1 MSAAPVLSGDL
12 EEDLDLEEDED
23 LEVFSKVTPAEELAA
38 GLLFLL
44 PVRTVRQ
51 DSETGQ
57 WDSED
62 SPRKVRTAPGQ

>member
-38 GLLFLL
+38 DLLFCY
-44 PVRTVRQ
+44 R
-51 DSETGQ
+51 
-57 WDSED
+57 
-62 SPRKVRTAPGQ
+62 